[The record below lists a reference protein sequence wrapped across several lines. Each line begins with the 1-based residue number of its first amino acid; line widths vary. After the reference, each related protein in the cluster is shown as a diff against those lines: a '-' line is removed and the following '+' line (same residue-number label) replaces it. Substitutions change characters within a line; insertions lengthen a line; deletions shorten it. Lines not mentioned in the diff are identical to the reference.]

1 MRNIQQDIRN
11 INEALA
17 QVFAGQRCIAD
28 IKEPCMSEADF
39 FNHLLEVF
47 ASEKTIKVNIQE
59 FMFDSISTLVANFN
73 TGIDATTIIN
83 IDENAK
89 QNLKTITFFNMLL
102 YGFEFMFNY
111 IRVEDTCS
119 IACSMSREGVIIDL
133 VGILRNSKEYK
144 FRHPSKYTTE
154 CPSTEFL
161 VFHSIALLAKQN
173 NYVFTVLQ
181 DDSSFSFRFAPQ
193 TKEKIV

>member
-1 MRNIQQDIRN
+1 MENIQQNISN

-17 QVFAGQRCIAD
+17 KVFRGQRCIGD
-28 IKEPCMSEADF
+28 IRGTDINEADF

-47 ASEKTIKVNIQE
+47 ASEKKIQVNIQE
-59 FMFDSISTLVANFN
+59 FMFDSINTLVTHFD
-73 TGIDATTIIN
+73 TGIDATKVIN
-83 IDENAK
+83 IDENAA

-102 YGFEFMFNY
+102 HAFEFMFNY
-111 IRVEDTCS
+111 IRVEDACS
-119 IACSMSREGVIIDL
+119 IACNMSREGVVVDF
-133 VGILRNSKEYK
+133 VGLLRNSKEYK
-144 FRHPSKYTTE
+144 FRHPSKYITE

-181 DDSSFSFRFAPQ
+181 DDSSFSLRFAPQ
-193 TKEKIV
+193 TKM